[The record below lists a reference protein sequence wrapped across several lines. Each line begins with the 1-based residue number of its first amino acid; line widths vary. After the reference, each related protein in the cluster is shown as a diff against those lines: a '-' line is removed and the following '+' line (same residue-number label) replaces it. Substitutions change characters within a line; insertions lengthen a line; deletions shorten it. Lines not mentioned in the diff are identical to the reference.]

1 MNTSLR
7 SQGMKSNNSSSQVF
21 APYGHDQERSDAK
34 HDNGGDG
41 GGSKLLRTGELERS
55 RQEED
60 EEFEFRDSESEEDR
74 SPIVSSNLDRNDV
87 EYTLMQC

>member
-34 HDNGGDG
+34 HDNGDG
-41 GGSKLLRTGELERS
+41 GCSKLLRTGELERS

-60 EEFEFRDSESEEDR
+60 EEFEVRDSESEEDR
-74 SPIVSSNLDRNDV
+74 SPIVSNLDRNDV

>member
-34 HDNGGDG
+34 HDGADD
-41 GGSKLLRTGELERS
+41 GSKLLRTGELERS
-55 RQEED
+55 RQEEED
-60 EEFEFRDSESEEDR
+60 EFEFRDSESEEDC
-74 SPIVSSNLDRNDV
+74 SPIVSNFDRNDV